1 MNEFEK
7 LLQENLLPLE
17 RYVKFKINNKH
28 DAEDVLQEVC
38 LAATE
43 KFSSLQNKAAFK
55 GWLMGIAGHK
65 CNDYYRRKAKELN
78 ISLEVLSESALSK
91 SRVGIA
97 ETNIVRDTLELLGD
111 KEKQILYLYFFKNL
125 SHEEIARHLSIP
137 IGTVKSRLHY
147 AKEKFKEQYPR
158 KEIPKGATTMK
169 KLPAYMPAYTIEESN
184 LPPFPVRWEEIM
196 GWFLVPKLGEKL
208 SWAMYDFPAK
218 KRTELCE
225 MEVTGKAEIHGI
237 EGVEIVSLETDP
249 MDCNSAGGQTKV
261 ERRFVAQLTE
271 THCRLLAESHTENG
285 VKHFYTFL
293 DGEPFLGNWGFG
305 EDNCGNEID
314 IAPKGDILRKGKEI
328 TAKDKEFLLDVV
340 GRYDVTIGGKTY
352 DTVCV
357 IDCHTYIDGAMTEQ
371 FIDKNG
377 RTVLWRR
384 FNRNDWAMKRYGKL
398 WTEMLPANETLTV
411 NGETYVHWYDCITDY
426 IL

>member
-43 KFSSLQNKAAFK
+43 KFPSLQNKAAFK

-111 KEKQILYLYFFKNL
+111 KEKQILYLFFFKNL

-137 IGTVKSRLHY
+137 IGKVKSRLHY

-169 KLPAYMPAYTIEESN
+169 KLPVYMPAYTIEEATS
-184 LPPFPVRWEEIM
+184 LPSPCGGRR
-196 GWFLVPKLGEKL
+196 
-208 SWAMYDFPAK
+208 SWGGSWCP
-218 KRTELCE
+218 
-225 MEVTGKAEIHGI
+225 
-237 EGVEIVSLETDP
+237 SLEKSFPGPCTTSP
-249 MDCNSAGGQTKV
+249 PRN
-261 ERRFVAQLTE
+261 AQ
-271 THCRLLAESHTENG
+271 S
-285 VKHFYTFL
+285 F
-293 DGEPFLGNWGFG
+293 
-305 EDNCGNEID
+305 
-314 IAPKGDILRKGKEI
+314 
-328 TAKDKEFLLDVV
+328 AK
-340 GRYDVTIGGKTY
+340 
-352 DTVCV
+352 
-357 IDCHTYIDGAMTEQ
+357 
-371 FIDKNG
+371 
-377 RTVLWRR
+377 WR
-384 FNRNDWAMKRYGKL
+384 
-398 WTEMLPANETLTV
+398 
-411 NGETYVHWYDCITDY
+411 
-426 IL
+426 